1 MYPLYLYKFITD
13 KILSVNVDED
23 MASRDWIWPLEIGSV
38 ESDNTVL
45 HYEWEDQSVE
55 VIIFFHTVP
64 IWPHGCTVSAL
75 KSQCVGVSKCCAG

>member
-55 VIIFFHTVP
+55 VYYIFPYSTNLATWLYC
-64 IWPHGCTVSAL
+64 ICS
-75 KSQCVGVSKCCAG
+75 